1 MLWDMAWDL
10 IEKRGFNPNLYDS
23 WNTGGNNLAYQI
35 VTDGLKLQGC
45 GPTFVTGRDAIIVA
59 EEALQDG
66 ADACTL
72 WASFSRR
79 GLGFSAS
86 DGGTNGRDDGTEAF
100 DTHPDCRS
108 GFAAPANHAY
118 GTLRTFVAGDTLPLR
133 FSYAAGEGLDVL
145 ASNLA
150 VLAAGGLRHVAR
162 PEHRGGRH
170 AAGVPAPDH
179 ARGDELSRSALG
191 LYHYNWVTE
200 TAWAGTCREVV
211 VTRKDGVQHR
221 AFFRFTAAG

>member
-1 MLWDMAWDL
+1 MAWDL
-10 IEKRGFNPNLYDS
+10 IEKRGFNPNLYDP

-35 VTDGLKLQGC
+35 VTDGLKIQGC
-45 GPTFVTGRDAIIVA
+45 GPTFITGRDAIIVA

-86 DGGTNGRDDGTEAF
+86 DGGTNGRNDGTEAF
-100 DTHPDCRS
+100 DTHPDCLR
-108 GFAAPANHAY
+108 GFSAPANHAY
-118 GTLRTFVAGDTLPLR
+118 GTLRTVVAGDTVPLK
-133 FSYAAGEGLDVL
+133 FSYAAGQGLDVL
-145 ASNLA
+145 ASNSPFSRRVDCDTLR
-150 VLAAGGLRHVAR
+150 VPSIGTTVTPREYPLPTTRAGQ
-162 PEHRGGRH
+162 
-170 AAGVPAPDH
+170 
-179 ARGDELSRSALG
+179 LSRNAQG

-200 TAWAGTCREVV
+200 TGWADTCREVV